1 MSLQSSRAA
10 RHRQH
15 RPGVSPPEIFRR
27 RKMNFLR
34 YTLIGFVALILV
46 LALIGWYK
54 PSFFEIQRVKLFRA
68 KPEQIYAQAQSAA
81 QWAAWHPWID
91 KTRPGYSQELSGP
104 ESGPGSALKWRSDDG
119 SGTLTLKACEPGQRV
134 EFGLVLDGMPCS
146 GLLALEPLGEV
157 TRVRMDFR
165 GDVGGDLV
173 LRYLLPV
180 YEKTLGRSLAISL
193 DQLAARVETAP
204 DGKK

>member
-15 RPGVSPPEIFRR
+15 RPGVSPPELFRR

-34 YTLIGFVALILV
+34 FTVIGFIGLILV

-54 PSFFEIQRVKLFRA
+54 PSFFEVQRIKLVRA
-68 KPEQIYAQAQSAA
+68 KPADVYAQAGSAQAWA
-81 QWAAWHPWID
+81 QWHPWID
-91 KTRPGYSQELSGP
+91 KTRPQYRQEVGGP
-104 ESGPGSALKWRSDDG
+104 EGGAGSFVRWQSAEGFGKLTLGECVADQKIAFVLNLDDMPC
-119 SGTLTLKACEPGQRV
+119 SGTLT
-134 EFGLVLDGMPCS
+134 
-146 GLLALEPLGEV
+146 LEPLGEV
-157 TRVRMDFR
+157 TRVRLDFR

-173 LRYLLPV
+173 LRYLLPI
-180 YEKTLGRSLAISL
+180 YEKTLGRSLALSL
-193 DQLAARVETAP
+193 DQLAARAEQAA